1 MTGLPFRI
9 NYFRG
14 RRTIVFDDWIDNK
27 KNGNSCQLIILIKGS
42 GIRRCVSPIAIY
54 IGGKMRKNLLLS
66 LLLICTLHA
75 FADINNGNVT
85 VTLTGLK
92 TNKGNIVL
100 ALVNSKES
108 FDSEDIKPFMGAVVQ
123 IKDGSAAYTFKNVP
137 YGEYAIKF
145 FHDENGSGKL
155 EYGLFGI
162 PREQYGFSNNVRS
175 KNYTKA
181 QFEFNQPELTLT
193 INAR

>member
-1 MTGLPFRI
+1 M
-9 NYFRG
+9 
-14 RRTIVFDDWIDNK
+14 
-27 KNGNSCQLIILIKGS
+27 Q
-42 GIRRCVSPIAIY
+42 
-54 IGGKMRKNLLLS
+54 KNLLLS
-66 LLLICTLHA
+66 FLLICTLRA
-75 FADINNGNVT
+75 FADINNGNIT

-92 TNKGNIVL
+92 TDKGNIVL

-108 FDSEDIKPFMGAVVQ
+108 FDSEDIKPFMGAAVQ
-123 IKDGSAAYTFKNVP
+123 IKGGSATYTFKNVP

-162 PREQYGFSNNVRS
+162 PKEQYGFSNNVQS
-175 KNYTKA
+175 KDYKKA
-181 QFEFNQPELTLT
+181 QFAFNQPQLNLI

>member
-1 MTGLPFRI
+1 MLGDMKNNTLLTFTSYAFFFLMG
-9 NYFRG
+9 YF
-14 RRTIVFDDWIDNK
+14 VN
-27 KNGNSCQLIILIKGS
+27 
-42 GIRRCVSPIAIY
+42 
-54 IGGKMRKNLLLS
+54 IGGAVNK
-66 LLLICTLHA
+66 
-75 FADINNGNVT
+75 GNIT
-85 VTLTGLK
+85 ITITGLK
-92 TNKGNIVL
+92 TDKGNVVL

-108 FDSEDIKPFMGAVVQ
+108 FDSEDIEPFFGAAVR

-162 PREQYGFSNNVRS
+162 PKEQYGFSNNVRA
-175 KNYTKA
+175 KNYKKA
-181 QFEFNQPELTLT
+181 QFDFNQPELVLT